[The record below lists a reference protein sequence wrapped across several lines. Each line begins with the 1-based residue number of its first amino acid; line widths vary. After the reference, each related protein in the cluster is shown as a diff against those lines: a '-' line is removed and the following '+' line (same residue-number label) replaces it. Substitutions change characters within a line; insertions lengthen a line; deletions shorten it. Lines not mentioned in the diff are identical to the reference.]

1 VRLKISRVAGG
12 LINCDGGEVVR
23 RRIVR
28 SSNDSILNRITV
40 LVIAC
45 VLSFLAGAAYTKAG
59 MPITLSNPAIIKTNT
74 DTQPQPDESAV
85 KTEPVKAAAL
95 SLPDEPKDEQKT
107 ESNSEP
113 AEKWRIVRMKVTGYC
128 PCSKCCGEYADG
140 ITANGHKIQPGD
152 TFVAA
157 DKRYSFGTEMVIEGY
172 NDGKPVKVLDRGGA
186 IKGNKLDAF
195 FHTHQEALEWGVRY
209 IDVKVRDK

>member
-1 VRLKISRVAGG
+1 M
-12 LINCDGGEVVR
+12 R

-28 SSNDSILNRITV
+28 SSSGSIFNRITI

-45 VLSFLAGAAYTKAG
+45 VLSFLAGAAYTKAD
-59 MPITLSNPAIIKTNT
+59 MPIILSNPTVTEMQT
-74 DTQPQPDESAV
+74 DIQSSSDESEVQTESHQPD
-85 KTEPVKAAAL
+85 AL
-95 SLPDEPKDEQKT
+95 AFPEEPK
-107 ESNSEP
+107 SEP

-128 PCSKCCGEYADG
+128 PCSKCCGKHADG

-157 DKRYSFGTEMVIEGY
+157 DKRFSFGTEMVIEGY
-172 NDGKPVKVLDRGGA
+172 NNGQIVKVLDRGGA

-209 IDVKVRDK
+209 IDVKVRDI

>member
-1 VRLKISRVAGG
+1 MKRG
-12 LINCDGGEVVR
+12 
-23 RRIVR
+23 IVK
-28 SSNDSILNRITV
+28 SSNGNILNRITI

-45 VLSFLAGAAYTKAG
+45 VLSFLAGVAYTKAG
-59 MPITLSNPAIIKTNT
+59 MPITLSNPTVTETQA
-74 DTQPQPDESAV
+74 DTQSSSDESGV
-85 KTEPVKAAAL
+85 KTKAVQHAAL
-95 SLPDEPKDEQKT
+95 DLPDEPQ
-107 ESNSEP
+107 SQP
-113 AEKWRIVRMKVTGYC
+113 AEKWQIVKMKVTGYC
-128 PCSKCCGEYADG
+128 PCSKCCGKHADG

-172 NDGKPVKVLDRGGA
+172 NNGQAVKVLDRGGA

-209 IDVKVRDK
+209 IEVKVRDI

>member
-1 VRLKISRVAGG
+1 MRLKDSRVAGG
-12 LINCDGGEVVR
+12 RINCDGGEVVR
-23 RRIVR
+23 RRIVK
-28 SSNDSILNRITV
+28 SSNGSLFNRITI

-45 VLSFLAGAAYTKAG
+45 VLSFLAGVAYTKAG
-59 MPITLSNPAIIKTNT
+59 MPITLSNPTVTETQVNT
-74 DTQPQPDESAV
+74 QSSSDESELKAV
-85 KTEPVKAAAL
+85 SIPE
-95 SLPDEPKDEQKT
+95 EQKEQLNT
-107 ESNSEP
+107 ESKSEP
-113 AEKWRIVRMKVTGYC
+113 TEKWRIVRMKVTGYC
-128 PCSKCCGEYADG
+128 PCSKCCGKHADG

-172 NDGKPVKVLDRGGA
+172 NNGQPVKVLDRGGA

-209 IDVKVRDK
+209 IDVKVRDI

>member
-1 VRLKISRVAGG
+1 MVRG
-12 LINCDGGEVVR
+12 
-23 RRIVR
+23 IVKG
-28 SSNDSILNRITV
+28 SNDVIFNLITLMV
-40 LVIAC
+40 VAC
-45 VLSFLAGAAYTKAG
+45 VLSFIAGAAYTKADR
-59 MPITLSNPAIIKTNT
+59 PITLLNATVT
-74 DTQPQPDESAV
+74 ETHADTQPVSDESEA
-85 KTEPVKAAAL
+85 KTETMQPVAISAAIAMPSKPKEEKKA
-95 SLPDEPKDEQKT
+95 ETK
-107 ESNSEP
+107 SEP

-128 PCSKCCGEYADG
+128 PCAKCCGEYSDG

-172 NDGKPVKVLDRGGA
+172 SNSKTVKVLDRGGA

-209 IDVKVRDK
+209 IDVKVRDI